1 MSRIIVIEIP
11 DKYKT
16 PSREIFQ
23 HLRKEYPDIEL
34 RLSAPFSWWRDIC
47 ADRKLESILPVF
59 PNKKL
64 IDNIDDLI
72 DKIRYPKSIE
82 ERK

>member
-1 MSRIIVIEIP
+1 MSRVIVIEIP

-16 PSREIFQ
+16 PSREIF
-23 HLRKEYPDIEL
+23 LNLKKDYPDIEL
-34 RLSAPFSWWRDIC
+34 KLSAPFSWWQDVC
-47 ADRKLESILPVF
+47 ADRKVESILPGF
-59 PNKKL
+59 PTKKL
-64 IDNIDDLI
+64 IDNIDDFI